1 MDEFVRQLD
10 MKVLGNRLQKVRQH
24 IGMKQS
30 EVAAEIGCAPLT
42 ISRMERGETSTSL
55 LPLLVNYSQTID
67 LNLLFGHDFNP
78 DDEAV
83 YNKNA
88 SLQTLV
94 RERLKSLEDEAKSQF
109 SSLQEEYNKG
119 FTESIAEMFLK
130 MNEEIAASTQ
140 RKTEEL
146 MKMLEQTIKLL

>member
-1 MDEFVRQLD
+1 MNEFVRQLD
-10 MKVLGNRLQKVRQH
+10 MKVLGRRLQKVRQH

-55 LPLLVNYSQTID
+55 LPLLVYYSQTVD
-67 LNLLFGHDFNP
+67 LNLLFGHEFNP

-83 YNKNA
+83 YAKNA

-94 RERLKSLEDEAKSQF
+94 KERLKNLEDEATSRF
-109 SSLQEEYNKG
+109 SSLQEEYKKG
-119 FTESIAEMFLK
+119 VTENIAELVLK
-130 MNEEIAASTQ
+130 LNEEIAASTQ

>member
-1 MDEFVRQLD
+1 MDEFVGQLD
-10 MKVLGNRLQKVRQH
+10 MKVLGRRLQKVRQH
-24 IGMKQS
+24 IGMKQT

-55 LPLLVNYSQTID
+55 LPLLVYYSQSID

-83 YNKNA
+83 YCKNA
-88 SLQTLV
+88 ILQALV
-94 RERLKSLEDEAKSQF
+94 KERLKNLKDEAQNHF
-109 SSLQEEYNKG
+109 SSLQEEYKKG
-119 FTESIAEMFLK
+119 ITESIAVMILK
-130 MNEEIAASTQ
+130 MNEEIAASTK